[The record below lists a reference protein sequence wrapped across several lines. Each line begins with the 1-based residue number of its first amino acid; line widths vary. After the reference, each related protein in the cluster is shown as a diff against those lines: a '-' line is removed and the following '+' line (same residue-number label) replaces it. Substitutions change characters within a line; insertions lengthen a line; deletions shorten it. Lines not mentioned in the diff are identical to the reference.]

1 MKRFLTGILAL
12 AALPVSL
19 APAHHSVAGA
29 FDTQDIFE
37 ISGEIVEVEWINP
50 HVHIHVDVTNDD
62 GQTERWSLETAPTQF
77 FRNAG
82 VSKSML
88 EGDGGTTTF
97 TAIRGLDKTQ
107 RIGWIYRITYADGR
121 FIQTSSAR

>member
-1 MKRFLTGILAL
+1 MTKLLTAVFAL
-12 AALPVSL
+12 IALSISV
-19 APAHHSVAGA
+19 AIAHHSVAGA

-50 HVHIHVDVTNDD
+50 HVHIHVDVTGDN
-62 GQTERWSLETAPTQF
+62 GETERWSLETAPTQF

-82 VSKSML
+82 VSKAML
-88 EGDGGTTTF
+88 EGEGGTTTF
-97 TAIRGLDKTQ
+97 TAIRGLDKSQ
-107 RIGWIYRITYADGR
+107 NIGWIYRITYPDGR

>member
-1 MKRFLTGILAL
+1 MKRLLIGFIAL
-12 AALPVSL
+12 AAFPLTV
-19 APAHHSVAGA
+19 AFAHHSVAGA
-29 FDTQDIFE
+29 FDMQDIFE

-50 HVHIHVDVTNDD
+50 HVHIHVDVTGDD
-62 GQTERWSLETAPTQF
+62 GKTERWSLETAPTQF

-82 VSKSML
+82 VSKTML

-97 TAIRGLDKTQ
+97 TAIRGLDKSQ
-107 RIGWIYRITYADGR
+107 RIGWIYRITYPDGR